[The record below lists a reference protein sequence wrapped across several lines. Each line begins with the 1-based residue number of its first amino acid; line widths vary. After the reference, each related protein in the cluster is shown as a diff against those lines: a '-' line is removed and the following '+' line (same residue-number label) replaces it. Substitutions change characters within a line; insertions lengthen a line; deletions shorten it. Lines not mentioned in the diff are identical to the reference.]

1 MIQRLN
7 YHQVSHVC
15 MCVYLQI
22 GSLQV
27 GDSIDVKGPIGHVTY
42 VGPGRLSLHKV
53 QHAVNNLS
61 LLCAGSGI
69 TPVPTYTTYT

>member
-1 MIQRLN
+1 M
-7 YHQVSHVC
+7 
-15 MCVYLQI
+15 
-22 GSLQV
+22 